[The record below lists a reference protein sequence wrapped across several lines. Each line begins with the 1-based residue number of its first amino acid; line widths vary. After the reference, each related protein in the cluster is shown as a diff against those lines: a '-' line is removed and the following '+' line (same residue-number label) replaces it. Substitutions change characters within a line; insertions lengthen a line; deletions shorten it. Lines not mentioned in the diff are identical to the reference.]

1 MTMRA
6 SDISEWIRQQVAG
19 AGARGVAI
27 GLTGGFDSAV
37 VARLCQAAVPGR
49 IVCAVM
55 PCRSDPRDEE
65 NAELVAERFELPVV
79 RVDLSPAYD
88 DLVGNLD
95 ATLLQLHPD
104 APTDPRAA
112 AESSGSRIAPFNLK
126 ARLRMSA
133 LYFLAES
140 LDCLVAGAGNRSELT
155 VGAFAKYGEAAV
167 DLLPLGHL
175 LESEVR
181 VLARELDVPE
191 AVIDRVRDTAPGARE
206 LDEAHLGFSYPDLE
220 RYLNAGPDGV
230 SPALAMRIE
239 RLLRTSEHK
248 RALARIP
255 DSSAGSIDFD

>member
-1 MTMRA
+1 MITRA
-6 SDISEWIRQQVAG
+6 SDLSEWIRQQVAA
-19 AGARGVAI
+19 AGARGVVV

-49 IVCAVM
+49 IVCALM
-55 PCRSDPRDEE
+55 PCRSDPRDEQD
-65 NAELVAERFELPVV
+65 ADLVAQRFELPLV
-79 RVDLSPAYD
+79 RVDLSSAYD
-88 DLVGNLD
+88 DLVRDLD
-95 ATLLQLHPD
+95 ATLLQLR
-104 APTDPRAA
+104 TDDPNEPRAPA
-112 AESSGSRIAPFNLK
+112 DGSGPRIAAFNIR

-140 LDCLVAGAGNRSELT
+140 LNCLLAGAGNRSELT
-155 VGAFAKYGEAAV
+155 VGSFAKYGEAAV

-181 VLARELDVPE
+181 ALARELDVPE
-191 AVIDRVRDTAPGARE
+191 ALMDRVRDSAPLARE
-206 LDEAHLGFSYPDLE
+206 LDEEHLGFSYADLE

-255 DSSAGSIDFD
+255 DNSTGSIDFD